1 MTETRNLVALF
12 CDDIRQEVGNKYS
25 LMGCYGDE
33 LIVEKMPAILSK
45 LCVQLRVQTPLDRPF
60 KQLVFRAYLNDDS
73 LAEIE
78 VPQDQIER
86 KHQRQSGLARMPRRI
101 TFMVIMGLAP
111 LQVSEASRLRVEV
124 KQKGHSPRR
133 LPKLTRTYSRG
144 SCFLADRCSKTCF
157 IFGVLSLRAFD
168 PFSMIDRTTNLL
180 NSRISFSGL
189 K

>member
-78 VPQDQIER
+78 VPQDQIEKASETIR
-86 KHQRQSGLARMPRRI
+86 SREDARRI

-111 LQVSEASRLRVEV
+111 LAVSEASRLRVEV
-124 KQKGHSPRR
+124 ETEEGILHGG
-133 LPKLTRTYSRG
+133 Y
-144 SCFLADRCSKTCF
+144 
-157 IFGVLSLRAFD
+157 LSLRERTPED
-168 PFSMIDRTTNLL
+168 PVF
-180 NSRISFSGL
+180 
-189 K
+189 